1 MKHGNLDGS
10 TLVKK
15 EKEKDQLRMGGG
27 SWSINLDEL
36 PETVLMIAYHTE
48 DYQYLISRGDAFAH
62 GFERTLG
69 GERKL
74 IVPLK
79 HWRKAKK

>member
-1 MKHGNLDGS
+1 MHSQVQNGILI
-10 TLVKK
+10 KK

-36 PETVLMIAYHTE
+36 KTIPEAIHYITE
-48 DYQYLISRGDAFAH
+48 KSTYKISYKDAMEHSFV
-62 GFERTLG
+62 RILG

-74 IVPLK
+74 VVPINK
-79 HWRKAKK
+79 WERS